1 MAVQFE
7 DCTIARPAARPGT
20 GLVFA
25 GAYPEDSRPM
35 AIETFP
41 VELAWR
47 RNVTPHV
54 LHLAFRCCDGSVLQF
69 TPGQFLNL
77 HFATESGSTHRSYSI
92 ANPPGH
98 DGLLEIAM
106 SPIEG
111 GLASDALAALQPGD
125 TIAASGPFG
134 RFVLR
139 DEPPCRYVL
148 VGTGTGITPYR
159 AMLPQL
165 TERLA
170 AGFRVHIVLGVWR
183 REELLFGQDF
193 HAFATANEQAEFTAC
208 YSRAVPEDPQPWERP
223 GYVQAFFSQLRLD
236 PDADVVYLCGNPGM
250 IDESVEVL
258 KAMGFTL
265 KQLRREKYLSARPA
279 R

>member
-7 DCTIARPAARPGT
+7 NRTIASPAVRPAA

-54 LHLAFRCCDGSVLQF
+54 LQLAFRRCDGSVLHF

-77 HFATESGSTHRSYSI
+77 HFETESGSTHRSYSI

-125 TIAASGPFG
+125 TLPASGPFG

-165 TERLA
+165 AERLA
-170 AGFRVHIVLGVWR
+170 TGFRVHIVLGVWR
-183 REELLFGQDF
+183 REELLFGEDF
-193 HAFATANEQAEFTAC
+193 RAFASASEQAEFTAC
-208 YSRAVPEDPQPWERP
+208 YSRALPADPRPWEHP
-223 GYVQAFFSQLRLD
+223 GYVQALFSQLRLE
-236 PDADVVYLCGNPGM
+236 PASDVVYLCGNPGM
-250 IDESVEVL
+250 IDEAVEIL